1 MDLPNPAPPDRH
13 HRFAAFDIGGTWFRS
28 GRVDIDTMSASSMK
42 QRPAISWSAHPELPP
57 EDLERRLVDWLA
69 CEARRLIGEG
79 GGRAAVSLG
88 AAMNEQSGWVHGS
101 GPLWGPR
108 SKPFDL
114 LARLQEAAPDLSWT
128 VVNDLTAA
136 ILQASRHVA
145 PEDRK
150 MMLVTVSSG
159 VAARI
164 LDRRSA
170 RLPAEEATGLQG
182 EIGHL
187 PVAPLRAFGHEITLD
202 CACGGRSHLA
212 AYCSGQGILKVLN
225 RLSAL
230 DCAAFL
236 DADALETD
244 EDRLAAFVT
253 ELAALDA
260 DAIRL
265 LDALVEP
272 IAAILRTALV
282 LDPEIDRIVLT
293 GGVVEG
299 LGQVYLERLLA
310 RLDGPAGLY
319 VVKDL
324 APDYFARRITILT
337 GKEANPLF
345 GAVLAALRP
354 VAA

>member
-1 MDLPNPAPPDRH
+1 MELPNDAPPDRH

-202 CACGGRSHLA
+202 CACGGA
-212 AYCSGQGILKVLN
+212 AASGADDRCRGRLVRQAGSRRLPAGGSKARCCSEGLSGLRGRTCRRRGRQARRLRRGGDHRRPSPFLRGRMSRGGIVRRC
-225 RLSAL
+225 RLS
-230 DCAAFL
+230 
-236 DADALETD
+236 T
-244 EDRLAAFVT
+244 RQ
-253 ELAALDA
+253 
-260 DAIRL
+260 
-265 LDALVEP
+265 
-272 IAAILRTALV
+272 
-282 LDPEIDRIVLT
+282 
-293 GGVVEG
+293 G
-299 LGQVYLERLLA
+299 
-310 RLDGPAGLY
+310 
-319 VVKDL
+319 
-324 APDYFARRITILT
+324 
-337 GKEANPLF
+337 
-345 GAVLAALRP
+345 
-354 VAA
+354 